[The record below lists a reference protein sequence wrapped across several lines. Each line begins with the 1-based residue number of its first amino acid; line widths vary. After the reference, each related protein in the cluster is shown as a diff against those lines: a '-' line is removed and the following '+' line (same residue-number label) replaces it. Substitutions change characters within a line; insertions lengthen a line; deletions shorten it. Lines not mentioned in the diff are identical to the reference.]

1 MKKPKTPDLYEPE
14 ELEAPEAEQ
23 EVQNSPDVK
32 YNEMLDKYQ
41 RCLAE
46 FDNYRKRT
54 TKEMASRYDDGVRAA
69 CEKLLPVVD
78 NFERALSACD
88 DKEDSFYKGIEMIAR
103 QFDNVLDELGVK
115 SIAAEP
121 GGAFDTNLHYAV
133 AHTQDENFGE
143 NQVAEILQKGY
154 IHRERVIRP
163 AMVKVAN

>member
-1 MKKPKTPDLYEPE
+1 MKKPKEVDIK
-14 ELEAPEAEQ
+14 ELELPETEQ
-23 EVQNSPDVK
+23 EVLNPPDAK

-41 RCLAE
+41 RCFAE

-54 TKEMASRYDDGVRAA
+54 VKEMASKYDDGVRAA

-103 QFDNVLDELGVK
+103 QFDNVLDEMGIK
-115 SIAAEP
+115 SILIKP

-133 AHTQDENFGE
+133 AHTEDENFGE
-143 NQVAEILQKGY
+143 NQVAEVLQRGY
-154 IHRERVIRP
+154 LHKERVIRP